1 MKFSDV
7 IYVLRGPMYLIF
19 GLVMLAFYLL
29 MPGFSPFYTDWF
41 VLGDM
46 QEIAKAPHLTPLWSY
61 IVGVILVVMGFC
73 GRFWSASYIGTC
85 GKANKI
91 GVERLRTSGP
101 YSLVRN
107 PIYISNFIWATGF
120 GFMTGMFFLLP
131 FYYLFFILLYIVI
144 IPAEEKW
151 LSEKFGQEYTD
162 YCKRKHRLLI
172 TFNGFERA
180 DYSFSQGCKNEA
192 HTFIYHVCAIIIFT
206 TLIVMRGGWTLGL
219 WFVSK

>member
-7 IYVLRGPMYLIF
+7 IYVLRGPMYVIF
-19 GLVMLAFYLL
+19 GIVMLTVYLL
-29 MPGFSPFYTDWF
+29 MPGFSPFFTDWF
-41 VLGDM
+41 VLGDIN
-46 QEIAKAPHLTPLWSY
+46 EIAQTPHLTPLWMY
-61 IVGVILVVMGFC
+61 IVGVLLVCMGFF

-91 GVERLRTSGP
+91 GVEKLRTSGP

-120 GFMTGMFFLLP
+120 AFMTGLFQLLI
-131 FYYLFFILLYIVI
+131 FYYIFFILLYIVI

-162 YCKRKHRLLI
+162 YCKRKHRILI
-172 TFNGFERA
+172 TFNGFERGE
-180 DYSFSQGCKNEA
+180 YSFSQGCKNET
-192 HTFIYHVCAIIIFT
+192 HVFIYLVIAIATFTALIII
-206 TLIVMRGGWTLGL
+206 RGGWTLGL
-219 WFVSK
+219 WFR